1 MFLRPIEGAG
11 PNPVVDYMRC
21 AVVSSCTHD
30 VLNGYV
36 AVEVEH
42 CCRLFH
48 VLVRRGV
55 PPHVILA
62 LFRFYAC
69 SSSHVL

>member
-36 AVEVEH
+36 AVEVEL
-42 CCRLFH
+42 CCRPLPCIGAQGGPPARH
-48 VLVRRGV
+48 PRIV
-55 PPHVILA
+55 PILR
-62 LFRFYAC
+62 L
-69 SSSHVL
+69 